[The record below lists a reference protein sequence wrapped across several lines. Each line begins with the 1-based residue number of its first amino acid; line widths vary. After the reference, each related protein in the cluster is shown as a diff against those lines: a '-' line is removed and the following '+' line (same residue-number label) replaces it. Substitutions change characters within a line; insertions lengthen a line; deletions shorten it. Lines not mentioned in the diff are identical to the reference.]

1 MNLTNAWDNG
11 GIIMGRIGIAL
22 DLGTSGFR
30 GQALDLD
37 KKDIIATVLTA
48 RHPLPGANV
57 MDHLNFAIEV
67 GQEVAHALVIQTVNQ
82 VIEHLS
88 VPLNNIERLAVCGN
102 PIQLSLFEGIEIRD
116 LAFAGERKKQL
127 LGIVPPNRDAKKLK
141 ASEVGGLNIPDG
153 AGVFIPAAV
162 KHEIGADALA
172 MMVKSGLLECEDIV
186 LVTDYGTNA
195 EMALKVGDRIIT
207 GSCAAGPALE
217 GQHIE
222 FGMLAAPGAVHDIKA
237 EKVGFRCYVLND
249 EMMSL
254 PGDLVDL
261 TAPMVIEAGAS
272 ATKGITGTGVISI
285 IYEGMAA
292 GLIRPPQIKTPDR
305 KLHMGKGVHFTEHD
319 IVEAGKAIGAIR
331 AGFITLAKE
340 AGIAL
345 SDIKTAYMA
354 GASGTYVNAW
364 KALQVGLVP
373 PGAER
378 IYQVGNTSL
387 ALARDI
393 VFDPEKLWELQR
405 LVHQLRSDHCMFG
418 ESRVF
423 ERAYLLEL
431 SVWGE
436 GMPWEQYHR
445 FSKMYKLP
453 ELIEP
458 AGNPEIIRLYERDI
472 PDLGYRGVSY
482 IDKVGNPAT
491 TSFPGCTGCAVCV
504 DRCPEKALSVSGD
517 KPLIAI
523 RPDRCNGT
531 ACKRCETNCPE
542 KVFRLS
548 DIFFI
553 YNNSNNNIRKNP
565 NTPPIV
571 E

>member
-1 MNLTNAWDNG
+1 MAQ
-11 GIIMGRIGIAL
+11 IGIAL

-37 KKDIIATVLTA
+37 SAEIIATAITA

-67 GQEVAHALVIQTVNQ
+67 GQEVAHRIVIETVNQ
-82 VIEHLS
+82 VIENLAIS
-88 VPLNNIERLAVCGN
+88 WNDVTRLAVCGN
-102 PIQLSLFEGIEIRD
+102 PIQLSLFEGIEIMD
-116 LAFAGERKKQL
+116 LAYAGERKKSL
-127 LGIVPPNRDAKKLK
+127 LGIVPPNRDAKTLN
-141 ASEVGGLNIPDG
+141 ASAIAGLHLPET
-153 AGVFIPAAV
+153 AAVYIPAAV

-172 MMVKSGLLECEDIV
+172 MMVKSGFLQNEEIA

-195 EMALKVGDRIIT
+195 EMALKVGDKIIT

-222 FGMLAAPGAVHDIKA
+222 YGMLAAPGAVHDIEA
-237 EKVGFRCYVLND
+237 EKVGFRCFVLND
-249 EMMSL
+249 QMMSL
-254 PGDLVDL
+254 PGNLVDL
-261 TAPMVIEAGAS
+261 TAPVTIEEGPQNN
-272 ATKGITGTGVISI
+272 TGITGTGVISI
-285 IYEGMAA
+285 LYEGLRAN
-292 GLIRPPQIKTPDR
+292 LIRLPQIKTPDR
-305 KLHMGKGVHFTEHD
+305 KLHLGRDVEFSEHD

-340 AGIAL
+340 AGIELA
-345 SDIKTAYMA
+345 DIKTAYMA

-373 PGAER
+373 PGSEK

-387 ALARDI
+387 AMARDI
-393 VFDPEKLWELQR
+393 VLDPGKLAELQA
-405 LVHQLRSDHCMFG
+405 LVRQLRANHCMFG
-418 ESRVF
+418 ESQIF

-453 ELIEP
+453 ELISP
-458 AGNPEIIRLYERDI
+458 VGDPEIVKLAERDI
-472 PDLGYRGVSY
+472 PDLGFYGVKY
-482 IDKVGNPAT
+482 IEHVGQPSTVRFA
-491 TSFPGCTGCAVCV
+491 GCTGCQTCIEK
-504 DRCPEKALSVSGD
+504 CPEKALSFGGD
-517 KPLIAI
+517 QTISL

-531 ACKRCETNCPE
+531 ACKRCEANCPE
-542 KVFRLS
+542 KVFILT
-548 DIFFI
+548 
-553 YNNSNNNIRKNP
+553 K
-565 NTPPIV
+565 V
-571 E
+571 WV

>member
-1 MNLTNAWDNG
+1 
-11 GIIMGRIGIAL
+11 MGRIGIAL

-30 GQALDLD
+30 GQALDLE
-37 KKDIIATVLTA
+37 KKEIIATVLTA

-57 MDHLNFAIEV
+57 MDHLNFAIEM
-67 GQEVAHALVIQTVNQ
+67 GQETAHSLVIQTVNQ
-82 VIEHLS
+82 VIHQ
-88 VPLNNIERLAVCGN
+88 LNIPIDYIGSLAVCGN
-102 PIQLSLFEGIEIRD
+102 PIQLSLFEGIEVRD
-116 LAFAGERKKQL
+116 LAYAGERKKKL
-127 LGIVPPNRDAKKLK
+127 EGIVPPNRDAKKIK
-141 ASEVGGLNIPDG
+141 ASQIAGLQIPED
-153 AGVFIPAAV
+153 ADVMIPAAV

-172 MMVKSGLLECEDIV
+172 MMVKSKLLECEDIA

-195 EMALKVGDRIIT
+195 EMAIKVGDKIIT

-237 EKVGFRCYVLND
+237 EKVGFRTYVLND
-249 EMMSL
+249 EMMSV

-261 TAPMVIEAGAS
+261 TAPVTLEPGAAP
-272 ATKGITGTGVISI
+272 ATGITGTGVISI
-285 IYEGMAA
+285 IYEGLAA
-292 GLIRPPQIKTPDR
+292 KLIKLPQIKTPDGN
-305 KLHMGKGVHFTEHD
+305 LHLGKQVRFSEHD

-340 AGIAL
+340 AGIEL
-345 SDIKTAYMA
+345 RDIKTAYMA

-373 PGAER
+373 PGVDR

-387 ALARDI
+387 AMARDI
-393 VFDPEKLWELQR
+393 VFDSGKLWELQK
-405 LVHQLRSDHCMFG
+405 LVQQLRSDHCMFG
-418 ESRVF
+418 ESQVF

-453 ELIEP
+453 ELVDP
-458 AGNPEIIRLYERDI
+458 APNPEIIRLYERDI

-482 IDKVGNPAT
+482 IEQVGNPAT
-491 TSFPGCTGCAVCV
+491 VIFQGCTGCGVCV
-504 DRCPEKALSVSGD
+504 DRCPEKALSLNCEDS
-517 KPLIAI
+517 PLITI
-523 RPDRCNGT
+523 RPDCCNGT

-548 DIFFI
+548 GICF
-553 YNNSNNNIRKNP
+553 
-565 NTPPIV
+565 
-571 E
+571 

>member
-1 MNLTNAWDNG
+1 MS
-11 GIIMGRIGIAL
+11 RIGIAL

-30 GQALDLD
+30 GQALDLEN
-37 KKDIIATVLTA
+37 KEIIATVLTA

-57 MDHLNFAIEV
+57 MDHLNFAIEL
-67 GQEVAHALVIQTVNQ
+67 GLEIAHSIVIETVNQ
-82 VIEHLS
+82 VIDYLQ
-88 VPLNNIERLAVCGN
+88 VPVNNIERLAVCGN

-116 LAFAGERKKQL
+116 LAYAGERKKKL
-127 LGIVPPNRDAKKLK
+127 MGIVPPNRDAKKLTAADIDGLKLPKK
-141 ASEVGGLNIPDG
+141 AS
-153 AGVFIPAAV
+153 VFIPAAV

-172 MMVKSGLLECEDIV
+172 MMVKSNLLDCEEIA

-195 EMALKVGDRIIT
+195 EMALKVGNRIIT

-222 FGMLAAPGAVHDIKA
+222 FGMLAAPGAVHDI
-237 EKVGFRCYVLND
+237 EPEIVGFRCFVLSD
-249 EMMSL
+249 EMMSV

-261 TAPMVIEAGAS
+261 TAPTVIEKGRARIA
-272 ATKGITGTGVISI
+272 GITGTGVISI
-285 IYEGMAA
+285 IHESKAA
-292 GLIRPPQIKTPDR
+292 NLIKLPEIKTPDKR
-305 KLHMGKGVHFTEHD
+305 LHLGKEVCFTEHD

-331 AGFITLAKE
+331 AGFITLAQE
-340 AGIAL
+340 AGIEL

-354 GASGTYVNAW
+354 GASGTYVNAV

-373 PGAER
+373 PGVQK

-393 VFDPEKLWELQR
+393 VFDPDKLWELQS
-405 LVHQLRSDHCMFG
+405 LAQQLRTNHCMFG
-418 ESRVF
+418 ESQVF

-431 SVWGE
+431 SLWGE

-458 AGNPEIIRLYERDI
+458 TKNPEVIRLYERDI

-482 IDKVGNPAT
+482 IDRVGYTSKVT
-491 TSFPGCTGCAVCV
+491 FPGCTGCGTCIEK
-504 DRCPEKALSVSGD
+504 CPEKALAFPDNNDISI
-517 KPLIAI
+517 LI

-531 ACKRCETNCPE
+531 ACKRCEVNCPE
-542 KVFRLS
+542 K
-548 DIFFI
+548 IFKFSLI
-553 YNNSNNNIRKNP
+553 SFLPETPISEQNNQAK
-565 NTPPIV
+565 T
-571 E
+571 

>member
-1 MNLTNAWDNG
+1 
-11 GIIMGRIGIAL
+11 MGRIGIAL

-30 GQALDLD
+30 GQALDLE
-37 KKDIIATVLTA
+37 KEEIIATVLTA

-57 MDHLNFAIEV
+57 MDHLNFALEM
-67 GQEVAHALVIQTVNQ
+67 GQETAHSLVIQTVNQ

-88 VPLNNIERLAVCGN
+88 VPFNDIERLAVCGN

-116 LAFAGERKKQL
+116 LAFAGERKKKL
-127 LGIVPPNRDAKKLK
+127 EGIVPPNRDAKKLR
-141 ASEVGGLNIPDG
+141 ASEIAGLRIPEAAD
-153 AGVFIPAAV
+153 VMIPAAI

-172 MMVKSGLLECEDIV
+172 MMVKSKLLECEDIA

-195 EMALKVGDRIIT
+195 EMAIKVGDKIIT

-249 EMMSL
+249 EMISV

-261 TAPMVIEAGAS
+261 TAPMVLEAGA
-272 ATKGITGTGVISI
+272 ATTTGITGTGVISI

-292 GLIRPPQIKTPDR
+292 KLIRLPQIKTPDR
-305 KLHMGKGVHFTEHD
+305 KLHLGKGVHFTEHD

-340 AGIAL
+340 AGIEL
-345 SDIKTAYMA
+345 RDIKTAYMA

-387 ALARDI
+387 AMARDI
-393 VFDPEKLWELQR
+393 VFDPEKLWELQK

-418 ESRVF
+418 ESQVF

-445 FSKMYKLP
+445 FSKMYILP

-458 AGNPEIIRLYERDI
+458 VKNPEIIRLYERDI
-472 PDLGYRGVSY
+472 PDLGHRGVSY
-482 IDKVGNPAT
+482 IERVGNPAAIT
-491 TSFPGCTGCAVCV
+491 FPGCTGCGTCV
-504 DRCPEKALSVSGD
+504 DRCPEKALALNCDGE
-517 KPLIAI
+517 PLITI

-548 DIFFI
+548 GIFV
-553 YNNSNNNIRKNP
+553 NLP
-565 NTPPIV
+565 NM
-571 E
+571 

>member
-1 MNLTNAWDNG
+1 
-11 GIIMGRIGIAL
+11 MGRIGIAL

-30 GQALDLD
+30 GQALDLE
-37 KKDIIATVLTA
+37 KKEIIATVLTA

-57 MDHLNFAIEV
+57 MDHLNFAIEM
-67 GQEVAHALVIQTVNQ
+67 GQEAAHSLVIQTVNQ

-88 VPLNNIERLAVCGN
+88 IPFNDIERLAICGN

-116 LAFAGERKKQL
+116 LAFAGERKKKL
-127 LGIVPPNRDAKKLK
+127 EGIVPPNRDAKKLK
-141 ASEVGGLNIPDG
+141 ASDIAGLQIPEAAD
-153 AGVFIPAAV
+153 VMIPAAV

-172 MMVKSGLLECEDIV
+172 MMVKSKLLECEDIA

-195 EMALKVGDRIIT
+195 EMAIKVGDKIIT

-249 EMMSL
+249 EMIST
-254 PGDLVDL
+254 PGNLVDL
-261 TAPMVIEAGAS
+261 TAPKVLEAGA
-272 ATKGITGTGVISI
+272 ATTTGITGTGVVSI

-292 GLIRPPQIKTPDR
+292 NLIRLPQIKTPDR
-305 KLHMGKGVHFTEHD
+305 KLHLGERVHFTEHD

-340 AGIAL
+340 AGVEL
-345 SDIKTAYMA
+345 GDIKTAYMA

-387 ALARDI
+387 AMARDI
-393 VFDPEKLWELQR
+393 VFDPEKLWELQK

-418 ESRVF
+418 ESQVF

-436 GMPWEQYHR
+436 GMPWDQYHR
-445 FSKMYKLP
+445 FSKIYKLP

-458 AGNPEIIRLYERDI
+458 AQNPEIIRLYERDI
-472 PDLGYRGVSY
+472 PDLGHRGVSY
-482 IDKVGNPAT
+482 IERVGNPAT
-491 TSFPGCTGCAVCV
+491 ITFPGCTGCGTCV
-504 DRCPEKALSVSGD
+504 DRCPEKALALNCDGE
-517 KPLIAI
+517 PLITI

-531 ACKRCETNCPE
+531 ACKRCETVCPE
-542 KVFRLS
+542 KVFRLIG
-548 DIFFI
+548 IFF
-553 YNNSNNNIRKNP
+553 
-565 NTPPIV
+565 
-571 E
+571 EA

>member
-1 MNLTNAWDNG
+1 MN
-11 GIIMGRIGIAL
+11 RIGVAL

-30 GQALDLD
+30 GQALDLE
-37 KKDIIATVLTA
+37 KNEIIATALTA

-67 GQEVAHALVIQTVNQ
+67 GLDIAHSIVIETVNQ
-82 VIEHLS
+82 MIEHLS
-88 VPLNNIERLAVCGN
+88 IPVNTIERLAVCGN

-116 LAFAGERKKQL
+116 LAYAGERKKKL
-127 LGIVPPNRDAKKLK
+127 MGIVPPNRDAKKLT
-141 ASEVGGLNIPDG
+141 AADIEGLNLHPNTN
-153 AGVFIPAAV
+153 VYIPAAV

-172 MMVKSGLLECEDIV
+172 MMVKSNLLECQEIA

-195 EMALKVGDRIIT
+195 EMALKIGDKIIT

-222 FGMLAAPGAVHDIKA
+222 FGMLAAPGAVNDIEP
-237 EKVGFRCYVLND
+237 EKVGFRCFVLND
-249 EMMSL
+249 EMMSV

-261 TAPMVIEAGAS
+261 TASAVIERGRVRV
-272 ATKGITGTGVISI
+272 TGITGTGVVSI
-285 IYEGMAA
+285 IYESKAA
-292 GLIRPPQIKTPDR
+292 NLLKLPEIKTPDKR
-305 KLHMGKGVHFTEHD
+305 LHLGREVYFTEHD

-340 AGIAL
+340 AGIEL

-354 GASGTYVNAW
+354 GASGTYVNAF

-373 PGAER
+373 PGVQK
-378 IYQVGNTSL
+378 IYQIGNTSL
-387 ALARDI
+387 AMARDI
-393 VFDPEKLWELQR
+393 VFDPDKLWELQT
-405 LVHQLRSDHCMFG
+405 LAQQLRANHCMFG
-418 ESRVF
+418 ESQVF

-431 SVWGE
+431 SLWGE

-458 AGNPEIIRLYERDI
+458 TGDPDVIRLYERDI

-482 IDKVGNPAT
+482 IDRVGYA
-491 TSFPGCTGCAVCV
+491 SKFAFDGCTGCGACV
-504 DRCPEKALSVSGD
+504 EKCPEKALAFLDDDGISI
-517 KPLIAI
+517 LI

-531 ACKRCETNCPE
+531 ACKRCEVNCPE
-542 KVFRLS
+542 KVFKFSLITFNPER
-548 DIFFI
+548 
-553 YNNSNNNIRKNP
+553 NS
-565 NTPPIV
+565 V
-571 E
+571 